1 MVSTIFVLAFSF
13 TASLGFAVVFN
24 IHSREKLLYAGLGG
38 FITRLVYIILSSF
51 IQQRFIYILIA
62 SMVASI
68 YGETLAC
75 KQHIPASYFIYPSII
90 PLIPGDLFHYMIASI
105 LTGNIALAKTQ
116 GIDCLLSLIAMSLGT
131 IISTTTFQSIRRST
145 QNQDD

>member
-1 MVSTIFVLAFSF
+1 MVNTIFVLAFSF

-62 SMVASI
+62 S
-68 YGETLAC
+68 
-75 KQHIPASYFIYPSII
+75 
-90 PLIPGDLFHYMIASI
+90 I
-105 LTGNIALAKTQ
+105 LTGNIALAQTQ
-116 GIDCLLSLIAMSLGT
+116 GIDCLLSLIAMCLGT
-131 IISTTTFQSIRRST
+131 IISTKTFQSIRRST